1 NVRVT
6 DLLPAGLTFV
16 SATPSQGSYSSTTGR
31 WAVGTVAVGAA
42 PTLTLHAKVAS
53 PDAQTNTAAVTG
65 ADQFDPSTGN
75 NSASVTE
82 TPQQAD
88 LALAKAVSDPTP
100 NVGETVTFTVTLTN
114 HGPDAAT
121 DVAVKDLLPAGL
133 TFVAATP
140 GQGTYDPASGVWAIG
155 TVAPGG
161 LLTLTLQARVVS
173 AAARTNTAAVSAA
186 DQFDPNPGNNQASAT
201 ETPQQADLALA
212 KTVDDPRP
220 NVGDTI
226 TYTVTLTNTGPD
238 AASGVAVSDRLPA
251 GLTFVSATPSQGSYD
266 AATGAWA
273 VGGLGNG
280 LTATLLLSALVRS
293 PAAQTNTAT
302 VSAADQFDPNTA
314 NNTAGVTETPQRA
327 DLALAKSVDHAKP
340 NVGDTVTFTLTL
352 TDQGPDPATGVV
364 VADPLPP
371 GLSFVAAAP
380 QQGSYDA
387 AGGLWAVGAV
397 VPGVPLTLT
406 L

>member
-186 DQFDPNPGNNQASAT
+186 DQFDPNLGNNQASAT

-226 TYTVTLTNTGPD
+226 TYTVTLTNTGHD
-238 AASGVAVSDRLPA
+238 AASG
-251 GLTFVSATPSQGSYD
+251 
-266 AATGAWA
+266 AAA

-314 NNTAGVTETPQRA
+314 NNTAGVTETPQRSY
-327 DLALAKSVDHAKP
+327 LALAKSVDHAKP